1 MFSHTF
7 FLFLFIHLGRAQVT
21 LDKTLVRSKYSNYA
35 TATSMYFDSRQI
47 THIDHNAFSGVNS
60 IRYIVLDYN
69 SITAIG
75 QVFNPYYYFMVYGTN
90 MCYNTA
96 TSGISCAPSTHL
108 NNLDVLGLSNN
119 KITTIDENSMIGCV
133 CERLDLS
140 YNSLSK
146 LTHNQLFSTL
156 GPTYP
161 TPKLRELYLSDNKLT
176 DISQLFSYSSSYYS
190 KLTLIDLSF
199 NLLTTISTSTFQNVQ
214 SLIQLRLND
223 NKITSI
229 NQASFSGLTNLRQ
242 IHLYNNPFYP
252 LTPSVSQL
260 LNLLQFC
267 TSANPSCTICSNNS
281 CSKAL

>member
-1 MFSHTF
+1 MFFHTF
-7 FLFLFIHLGRAQVT
+7 FLFLIIHLGRAQVT
-21 LDKTLVRSKYSNYA
+21 LDKTLVRSLFSNYT
-35 TATSMYFDSRQI
+35 TATSMDFRSKLI

-60 IRYIVLDYN
+60 IQEIYLSSN

-108 NNLDVLGLSNN
+108 NKLWTLSFADN
-119 KITTIDENSMIGCV
+119 KITTIDENSMIGSV
-133 CERLDLS
+133 CERLYLN

-161 TPKLRELYLSDNKLT
+161 TPKLRELYLYKNKLT

-214 SLIQLRLND
+214 SLTYLLLND
-223 NKITSI
+223 NKITAI
-229 NQASFSGLTNLRQ
+229 DQASFSGLANLKQ

-267 TSANPSCTICSNNS
+267 TSANPQCLLCSNGSCT
-281 CSKAL
+281 KAL